1 MEPHYQDP
9 TVQRPAI
16 FNFLARQGRNL
27 NTKRFLNQLLVH
39 VALSLKDDSGKPH
52 APVTVAVNMRTLFA
66 EFKRQE
72 LPWKMEDFKGWE
84 GAFCDVVDQVFN
96 EYLKRDDT
104 YGVKK
109 RKEFTDDDHAKITL
123 FIAGLASANER
134 LPWLRHIANFCLGT
148 QFGFRGRSEHRDLK
162 IKDISFGVYPLTA
175 TKELQGKPYVQIGG
189 KMLSKANK
197 LSLNNPSAR
206 ESVEGGT
213 RFFHDTKDPCNV
225 GHALYELLSHCHL
238 TQEFLHHHNL
248 SKKE

>member
-39 VALSLKDDSGKPH
+39 VALSLKDESGKPH

-96 EYLKRDDT
+96 EYLKQDDT
-104 YGVKK
+104 YGVKSTK
-109 RKEFTDDDHAKITL
+109 SLQMMIMQR
-123 FIAGLASANER
+123 
-134 LPWLRHIANFCLGT
+134 LRHSLLVCLCRTNVSLGCAT
-148 QFGFRGRSEHRDLK
+148 LLTFVLVHNLDF
-162 IKDISFGVYPLTA
+162 VVVWNTA
-175 TKELQGKPYVQIGG
+175 T
-189 KMLSKANK
+189 
-197 LSLNNPSAR
+197 
-206 ESVEGGT
+206 
-213 RFFHDTKDPCNV
+213 
-225 GHALYELLSHCHL
+225 
-238 TQEFLHHHNL
+238 
-248 SKKE
+248 